1 MSAQQPRA
9 YTVRPGYVYTDVSG
23 ATARTYSAGEQLVL
37 PQDVGDAAH
46 QLERVVA
53 AEPTR
58 KRKDA
63 AA

>member
-9 YTVRPGYVYTDVSG
+9 YVVRAGYVYTDVSG
-23 ATARTYSAGEQLVL
+23 TAARTYSAGEQLVL

-46 QLERVVA
+46 QLERVAA
-53 AEPTR
+53 AEPAR

-63 AA
+63 A